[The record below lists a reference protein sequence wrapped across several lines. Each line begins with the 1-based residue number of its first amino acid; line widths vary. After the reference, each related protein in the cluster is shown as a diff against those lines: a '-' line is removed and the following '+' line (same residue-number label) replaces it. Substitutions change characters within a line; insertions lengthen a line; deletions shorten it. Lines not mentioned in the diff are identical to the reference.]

1 MANWQ
6 VISEHRRTTKGM
18 LQNSWPLLMLGAF
31 MLMFAAM
38 FFSIRTRS
46 TGNGTDMIIASGV
59 SVSIALALLGG
70 GVWKALLSASP
81 VHVFVEGLQWRQG
94 GRDHQRGWDELR
106 EVYRKEL
113 YHLLNGAKPS
123 DWNRHSDLRLVF
135 ADGEQVRFNHSLSDY
150 NRLAEF
156 LQSKAAE
163 QVLPMARKDLH
174 GQGVS
179 FGPVYISRE
188 GLRLPDGALSWEA
201 VLGVRCRGGYLSVY
215 DSRNDQHDIQ
225 LREVPN
231 YPVLLRLMSEMPQL
245 SGKI

>member
-1 MANWQ
+1 MANWR
-6 VISEHRRTTKGM
+6 VISEHRRTVTGM
-18 LQNSWPLLMLGAF
+18 LQNAWPFLLLGSIS
-31 MLMFAAM
+31 LLFAVM
-38 FFSIRTRS
+38 FFLMRARS
-46 TGNGTDMIIASGV
+46 AGHTDMIIASGV
-59 SVSIALALLGG
+59 CLVITLALLGG
-70 GVWKALLSASP
+70 AAWKAFLSAAP
-81 VHVFVEGLQWRQG
+81 VQVFVEGLQWRQD

-113 YHLLNGAKPS
+113 YRLVNGAKPS

-135 ADGEQVRFNHSLSDY
+135 TDGQQVRFNHTLSDY

-163 QVLPMARKDLH
+163 QVLPAARKDL
-174 GQGVS
+174 GGRGVS
-179 FGPVYISRE
+179 FGPVYLSHE
-188 GLRLPDGALSWEA
+188 GLRLPDGALAWDS
-201 VLGVRCRGGYLSVY
+201 VLGIRCAGGYLSVY
-215 DSRNDQHDIQ
+215 DNRDEQHDIL

>member
-1 MANWQ
+1 MANWR
-6 VISEHRRTTKGM
+6 VISEHRRTIKGM
-18 LQNSWPLLMLGAF
+18 LQNSWPFLMLGAF

-38 FFSIRTRS
+38 FFMIRTRS
-46 TGNGTDMIIASGV
+46 AGHTDMIIASGV
-59 SVSIALALLGG
+59 SLAIALALLGVG
-70 GVWKALLSASP
+70 AWRALLSASP
-81 VHVFVEGLQWRQG
+81 VHVFVEGLQWWQE

-113 YHLLNGAKPS
+113 YHLVNGAKPS

-156 LQSKAAE
+156 LQGKAAE
-163 QVLPMARKDLH
+163 QVLPAARRDLN

-188 GLRLPDGALSWEA
+188 GLRLPDAALTRES

-215 DSRNDQHDIQ
+215 DRRNDQHDIQ